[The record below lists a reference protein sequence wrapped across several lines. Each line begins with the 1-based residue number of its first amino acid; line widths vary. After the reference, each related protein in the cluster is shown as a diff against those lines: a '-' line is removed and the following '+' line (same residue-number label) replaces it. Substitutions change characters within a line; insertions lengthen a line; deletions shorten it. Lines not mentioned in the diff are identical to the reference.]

1 MMTIHGVHLLDD
13 KVHHDARG
21 HFIESYQQERLDAL
35 IGRTLSFVQDN
46 LSMSHQGVIR
56 GLHYQYQHPQAKL
69 VRVLQGEIWDVV
81 VDLRQSSP
89 SFGQWAGYRLAA
101 PQIEQGTLRAQQLF
115 IPEGCAHGFLTLS
128 TSALVMYK
136 VTDFYHPEDEYCLRY
151 DAPEL
156 AIDWPLIRATG
167 VQELIPQVTDSQAA
181 ISQASIPQPPIIS
194 AKDAQGL
201 AWQDLPLFT

>member
-1 MMTIHGVHLLDD
+1 MMIIHGVHLLDD

-35 IGRTLSFVQDN
+35 IGRPLSFVQDN

-101 PQIEQGTLRAQQLF
+101 PQIEQGTTRAQQLF

-128 TSALVMYK
+128 ASALVMYK
-136 VTDFYHPEDEYCLRY
+136 VSDFYHPEDEYCLRY
-151 DAPEL
+151 DDSTL
-156 AIDWPLIRATG
+156 AIQWPL
-167 VQELIPQVTDSQAA
+167 SQASISQA
-181 ISQASIPQPPIIS
+181 SISQASIPQPPILS
-194 AKDAQGL
+194 SKDAQGL
-201 AWQDLPLFT
+201 SWAQVPKF

>member
-1 MMTIHGVHLLDD
+1 MVSIQGVHLFED
-13 KVHHDARG
+13 KVYHDTRG
-21 HFIESYQQERLDAL
+21 HFIESYQAARIQAAL
-35 IGRTLSFVQDN
+35 GQAIDFVQDN
-46 LSMSHQGVIR
+46 LSMSHQGVLR

-101 PQIEQGTLRAQQLF
+101 PQIEQGTSRAQQLF

-136 VTDFYHPEDEYCLRY
+136 VSDFYHPEDEYCLRY
-151 DAPEL
+151 DDSTL
-156 AIDWPLIRATG
+156 AIQWPL
-167 VQELIPQVTDSQAA
+167 SQAS
-181 ISQASIPQPPIIS
+181 ISQASISQVSIPQPPILS
-194 AKDAQGL
+194 SKDAQGL
-201 AWQDLPLFT
+201 SWAQVPKF

>member
-1 MMTIHGVHLLDD
+1 MMIIHGVHLLDD

-35 IGRTLSFVQDN
+35 IGRPLSFVQDN

-101 PQIEQGTLRAQQLF
+101 PQIEQGTSRAQQLF

-128 TSALVMYK
+128 ASALVMYK
-136 VTDFYHPEDEYCLRY
+136 VSDFYYPEDEYCLRY
-151 DAPEL
+151 DDSTL
-156 AIDWPLIRATG
+156 AIQWPL
-167 VQELIPQVTDSQAA
+167 SQAS
-181 ISQASIPQPPIIS
+181 ISQASISQVSIPQPPILS
-194 AKDAQGL
+194 SKDAQGL
-201 AWQDLPLFT
+201 SWAQVPKF

>member
-115 IPEGCAHGFLTLS
+115 IPKGCAHGFLTLS

-136 VTDFYHPEDEYCLRY
+136 VSDFYHPEDEYCLRY
-151 DAPEL
+151 DDPTL
-156 AIDWPLIRATG
+156 AIQWPL
-167 VQELIPQVTDSQAA
+167 SQAS

-201 AWQDLPLFT
+201 SWAQVPKF

>member
-1 MMTIHGVHLLDD
+1 MMIIHGVHLLDD

-35 IGRTLSFVQDN
+35 IGRTLRFVQDN

-101 PQIEQGTLRAQQLF
+101 PQIEQGTSRAQQLF

-136 VTDFYHPEDEYCLRY
+136 VSDFYHPEDEYCLRY
-151 DAPEL
+151 DDSTL
-156 AIDWPLIRATG
+156 AIQWPL
-167 VQELIPQVTDSQAA
+167 PQV
-181 ISQASIPQPPIIS
+181 SIPQPPILS
-194 AKDAQGL
+194 SKDAQGL
-201 AWQDLPLFT
+201 SWAQVPKF

>member
-1 MMTIHGVHLLDD
+1 MSIHGVYLLDD
-13 KVHHDARG
+13 TVYRDERG
-21 HFIESYQQERLDAL
+21 YFIESYQQARLQEL
-35 IGRTLSFVQDN
+35 LGREIDFVQDN
-46 LSMSHQGVIR
+46 LSMSQQGVLR

-69 VRVLQGEIWDVV
+69 VRVLQGEILDVV

-101 PQIEQGTLRAQQLF
+101 PQIQQGTLRAQQLF

-151 DAPEL
+151 DDPTL
-156 AIDWPLIRATG
+156 AIQWPL
-167 VQELIPQVTDSQAA
+167 PQASISQAS